1 MPREPENAT
10 AGKETVS
17 NSTHILHETCPDA
30 SGEEIEVAL
39 QVSGGDPNVAAQS
52 LLGGKQISK
61 TNKKNYNFYIITFTE
76 CNLQFIQSKLG

>member
-17 NSTHILHETCPDA
+17 NSTHILHEICPDA

-61 TNKKNYNFYIITFTE
+61 TNKKTIIFT
-76 CNLQFIQSKLG
+76 S